1 MLPLK
6 LAGGICLSAL
16 ALAASSA
23 AQKTIN
29 SFKPIATVGVPNGV
43 AEIVDATDDG
53 MKLLYSDSSASNIG
67 VVDLTT
73 PSAPKLLGTVPVS
86 GEPTSVSILGN
97 YAVATVWAD
106 LKEEGKPA
114 PKFTAGKLYVM
125 DLSGSGLPK
134 VLGTIDLGWHPDS
147 VKLTKIGN
155 DLVAVVA
162 IENEP
167 CILDGNN
174 LVTDDDI
181 PGHPNDV
188 SPAGFIQVVTIDTA
202 NLANSTVAKVD
213 LTSATL
219 QAAGCQFEND
229 PQPEFVVT
237 HGTTAAV
244 TLQENNG
251 VAIVDIATP
260 TSPKLVRVFSTG
272 VAAERITDLTED
284 EQILFA
290 EGYPSSLASTN
301 RLPKDGADRTLPGGL
316 RCADALTFT
325 PDGQF
330 VVTADEGELNFTGG
344 RGISMWKLDGTLAW
358 QDGGLLEYIAGL
370 IGQFPEGRAENKGI
384 EMEGITSARFGNQ
397 DFVFA
402 MSERGSWMAVFQL
415 KNGVLEFEQVVAT
428 GISPEGVVAIPSRGL
443 VVTSEEESGTLTVF
457 EASSESFVPPATSP
471 LLFTPDILGP
481 FAAISG
487 LAMSPESNDWL
498 FAIPD
503 NALPSRVYA
512 LQMGNG
518 LAPVWT
524 VLPMLK
530 DNQFA
535 NYDGEGIVADTSV
548 VAPFFFAG
556 FWFAAEGDAKSDP
569 NLLVQMTSTGRVLKE
584 IQLPSNIDAAADAS
598 LPGKATGAA
607 NNAMIRSNGFEG
619 VTVSA
624 DGRYLITVI
633 QRDFKD
639 EFTGDRYARIARY
652 DLEQIRDP
660 QNAAKIS
667 KGLRYGGDWDFFFY
681 KLESNDPDNWA
692 GLSEVTT
699 IGAQQYAVIERDKEI
714 GDASKLKKIFAFSL
728 KGLTPDT
735 DGKPDATDTVK
746 KFEAYDILQ
755 DFFPYEKVEGMTIS
769 KNGDLWISLDNDGG
783 EVENRILNKGPFKNP
798 IK

>member
-251 VAIVDIATP
+251 VAIVD
-260 TSPKLVRVFSTG
+260 
-272 VAAERITDLTED
+272 
-284 EQILFA
+284 
-290 EGYPSSLASTN
+290 N
-301 RLPKDGADRTLPGGL
+301 RH
-316 RCADALTFT
+316 
-325 PDGQF
+325 
-330 VVTADEGELNFTGG
+330 ADEPQARPRLQHG
-344 RGISMWKLDGTLAW
+344 RCRRAHHRPDR
-358 QDGGLLEYIAGL
+358 
-370 IGQFPEGRAENKGI
+370 GRADPV
-384 EMEGITSARFGNQ
+384 R
-397 DFVFA
+397 
-402 MSERGSWMAVFQL
+402 
-415 KNGVLEFEQVVAT
+415 
-428 GISPEGVVAIPSRGL
+428 RGL
-443 VVTSEEESGTLTVF
+443 PELAREHE
-457 EASSESFVPPATSP
+457 PPPQGWRRSH
-471 LLFTPDILGP
+471 
-481 FAAISG
+481 AARR
-487 LAMSPESNDWL
+487 P
-498 FAIPD
+498 
-503 NALPSRVYA
+503 ALRRRA
-512 LQMGNG
+512 DLH
-518 LAPVWT
+518 ARRPVRRH
-524 VLPMLK
+524 
-530 DNQFA
+530 
-535 NYDGEGIVADTSV
+535 
-548 VAPFFFAG
+548 
-556 FWFAAEGDAKSDP
+556 
-569 NLLVQMTSTGRVLKE
+569 GR
-584 IQLPSNIDAAADAS
+584 
-598 LPGKATGAA
+598 
-607 NNAMIRSNGFEG
+607 
-619 VTVSA
+619 
-624 DGRYLITVI
+624 
-633 QRDFKD
+633 
-639 EFTGDRYARIARY
+639 
-652 DLEQIRDP
+652 
-660 QNAAKIS
+660 
-667 KGLRYGGDWDFFFY
+667 
-681 KLESNDPDNWA
+681 
-692 GLSEVTT
+692 
-699 IGAQQYAVIERDKEI
+699 
-714 GDASKLKKIFAFSL
+714 
-728 KGLTPDT
+728 
-735 DGKPDATDTVK
+735 
-746 KFEAYDILQ
+746 
-755 DFFPYEKVEGMTIS
+755 
-769 KNGDLWISLDNDGG
+769 
-783 EVENRILNKGPFKNP
+783 
-798 IK
+798 